1 MKSKI
6 KLILKMIYVLIPR
19 IIRQQ
24 VLDDPIYL
32 YKEVLKKTIN
42 KIKKGKNPS
51 FALVNKIEELGCNY
65 EIIFNKSNRTNI
77 ISKPKLFID
86 GKSYFKPEISGKTPD
101 INVYKLNNVSVI
113 GSTDAI
119 IYNNKFLHH
128 ELNLMESCHDL
139 KRWDIFKKIDNQR
152 YDVNINYSK
161 EKTFLKEDKKII
173 SLLKE
178 HSINY
183 YHFMT
188 EGLPRLIQIV
198 QFFETQKGGFNAKD
212 FILLIDNEMPKQCL
226 EAIEL
231 VLNGSIE
238 IVFVKKGQIFYCEDL
253 IYCTPLWVSL
263 DNTKGLPNPRKE
275 FFVDKYAINL
285 VRDRI
290 LSSYLVKSKDSERIK
305 KVYLQR
311 INTKLRPIK
320 NIHQLEMF
328 LLKNNF
334 EFVDVGS
341 LNLKEQIELFQTVD
355 IVIGASGA
363 AFTNLIFM
371 KENSVAINLYPS
383 VSATNYYVFEPL
395 SNISNV
401 ELIHFLTTPSTCD
414 LSVHSEVL
422 VDLDSLNLLLEEIE
436 NDKLCISRF

>member
-1 MKSKI
+1 MKSKT
-6 KLILKMIYVLIPR
+6 KLMLKMIYVLIPR

-128 ELNLMESCHDL
+128 ELNLMENWHDL
-139 KRWDIFKKIDNQR
+139 KRWDIFTKIDAQCYELNLK
-152 YDVNINYSK
+152 YDN
-161 EKTFLKEDKKII
+161 KILASNKNKIYI

-188 EGLPRLIQIV
+188 EGLPRLIQIMESV
-198 QFFETQKGGFNAKD
+198 EKFDISNYS
-212 FILLIDNEMPKQCL
+212 LLIDDEMPKQCI
-226 EAIEL
+226 EAIKI
-231 VLNGSIE
+231 VLNSDIE
-238 IVFVKKGQIFYCEDL
+238 IIFIKKGEVFICEEL
-253 IYCTPLWVSL
+253 IYCTPLWTSL
-263 DNTKGLPNPRKE
+263 DNTTGLPNPKKE

-285 VRDRI
+285 VREKI
-290 LSSYLVKSKDSERIK
+290 LASFVPKVKTTNKLK

-311 INTKLRPIK
+311 LNNKLRPIS
-320 NIHQLEMF
+320 NLNQLELL
-328 LLKNNF
+328 LLKNDF

-341 LNLKEQIELFQTVD
+341 LNLIEQIELFQTVD
-355 IVIGASGA
+355 IIVGVSGA

-371 KENSVAINLYPS
+371 KSGSKAINFYPS
-383 VSATNYYVFEPL
+383 VSATNYYLFQPL
-395 SNISNV
+395 ADVSHV
-401 ELIHFLTTPSTCD
+401 DLVHFLTIFKEGEVSI
-414 LSVHSEVL
+414 HSEASINI
-422 VDLDSLNLLLEEIE
+422 DSLNLLLKEKNE
-436 NDKLCISRF
+436 L